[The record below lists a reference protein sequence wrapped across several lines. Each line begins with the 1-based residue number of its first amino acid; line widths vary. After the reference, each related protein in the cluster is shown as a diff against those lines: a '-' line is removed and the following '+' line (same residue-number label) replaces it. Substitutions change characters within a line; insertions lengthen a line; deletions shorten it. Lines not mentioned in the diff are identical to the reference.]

1 MDIIRS
7 FNELTFL
14 PNSYF
19 AYDAADDVIN
29 YNPEELASQQGQL
42 SLVHEISHALLNH
55 FHYSY
60 DIELLLMEID
70 AWSKTRELCQQ
81 FDLII
86 DEDYISDCI
95 ESYDSW
101 LTARSTCPKCNNFCL
116 QKGPTRFSC
125 FLCGCEWK
133 VNDRKDCRVIRTI
146 IASRS

>member
-7 FNELTFL
+7 FDELTFL
-14 PNSYF
+14 PSGYF
-19 AYDAADDVIN
+19 AYDAASEVIN
-29 YNPEELASQQGQL
+29 YNPDDLQEHLGRL

-55 FHYSY
+55 FNYSY

-70 AWSKTRELCQQ
+70 AWAKTRELCNK
-81 FDLII
+81 LGLAV

-101 LTARSTCPKCNNFCL
+101 LTARSTCPKCNNFCM
-116 QKGPTRFSC
+116 QKAPNRFRC

-133 VNDRKDCRVIRTI
+133 VNDRKDCRVIRKI
-146 IASRS
+146 IN